1 MDWRLNLIDTAALV
15 YLVDDD
21 PGILRALTRLLSMH
35 GLQVRAFPSAS
46 EFFEHHDPSS
56 TGCAVVDLALPDM
69 SGLELQQALL
79 HSCRE
84 RPVIFLTGQGDI
96 PSSVRAMKQGAVD
109 FLTKPVDEDDL
120 LASVHAALEKDKG
133 MRRERRERETMK
145 ARFAMLTH
153 RESEVL
159 SGVVAGRLNKQI
171 AHDLGI
177 AEKTI
182 KVHRARVMAKTGAR
196 SLAELVRNA
205 VRAGKEGAQ

>member
-1 MDWRLNLIDTAALV
+1 LV

-21 PGILRALTRLLSMH
+21 PGILRALARLLSAN
-35 GLQVRAFPSAS
+35 GLQVRAFLSAS
-46 EFFEHHDPSS
+46 EFLDHHDPYSI
-56 TGCAVVDLALPDM
+56 GCAVVDLALPDM
-69 SGLELQQALL
+69 SGLELQEALL
-79 HSCRE
+79 HSCGE
-84 RPVIFLTGQGDI
+84 RPVIFITGQGDI

-120 LASVHAALEKDKG
+120 LAAVRAALEKNS
-133 MRRERRERETMK
+133 RLRQEQRERETAK

-159 SGVVAGRLNKQI
+159 TGVVAGRLNKQI
-171 AHDLGI
+171 AHELGI

-205 VRAGKEGAQ
+205 VRAGKEGAG